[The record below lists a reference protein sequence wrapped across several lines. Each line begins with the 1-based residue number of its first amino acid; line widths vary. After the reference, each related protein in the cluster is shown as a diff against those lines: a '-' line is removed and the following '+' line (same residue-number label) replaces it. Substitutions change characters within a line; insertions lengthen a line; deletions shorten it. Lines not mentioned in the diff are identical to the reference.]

1 MLALTRSGLYFIPML
16 YILVAVCGPA
26 GIQLAQPVADV
37 LAFMTA
43 LPVIANFL
51 RKLPE
56 DAA

>member
-1 MLALTRSGLYFIPML
+1 MYFIPML

-43 LPVIANFL
+43 LPVIVNFL